1 VRTPGVARRPVV
13 RLGGVGKALTRQAKV
28 LLLEKG
34 VPEDALK
41 AAAYWRADG
50 TADDE

>member
-1 VRTPGVARRPVV
+1 
-13 RLGGVGKALTRQAKV
+13 
-28 LLLEKG
+28 LLEKG